1 MNKKFIILFFSFLFS
16 QNFRENIELFTY
28 ENFLKPNKDEKVEI
42 VSIMQIPN
50 LSLQFLK
57 NETFKANFQASIV
70 FLDDDVILNQN
81 NFEKQI
87 VAERFNDTV
96 SRKIVTILKTSNI
109 VDNNK
114 KISSTFYLKDLDTK
128 NDSEK
133 KEKIS
138 FDSIHKSQFL
148 K

>member
-70 FLDDDVILNQN
+70 FLDDDVILN
-81 NFEKQI
+81 
-87 VAERFNDTV
+87 
-96 SRKIVTILKTSNI
+96 
-109 VDNNK
+109 
-114 KISSTFYLKDLDTK
+114 
-128 NDSEK
+128 
-133 KEKIS
+133 
-138 FDSIHKSQFL
+138 
-148 K
+148 

>member
-114 KISSTFYLKDLDTK
+114 KYHLLFIS
-128 NDSEK
+128 
-133 KEKIS
+133 KI
-138 FDSIHKSQFL
+138 
-148 K
+148 